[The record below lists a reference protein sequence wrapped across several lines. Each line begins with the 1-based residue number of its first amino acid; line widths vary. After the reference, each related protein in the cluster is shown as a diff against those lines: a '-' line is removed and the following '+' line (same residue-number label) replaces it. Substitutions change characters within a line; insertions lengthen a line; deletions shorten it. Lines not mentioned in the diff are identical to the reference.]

1 MRTGRQQ
8 AEQVPS
14 RCRAGTEQVPTACPA
29 IVVGAMMRGVSD
41 APTPGRP
48 DDEPGPPGGP
58 ALPPLSP
65 APAPPSAARPPEA
78 PPAAPAGQ
86 PPVRPLAGPGVLS
99 SAPPAPPPP
108 RTAWGTRLFV
118 LALGALAGIGGYLAA
133 TQFLPRWWAHRIG
146 AISDGAFST
155 AVTAGL
161 LCGVV
166 FTLLPLL
173 ALRRVLRRGTAWSL
187 RFLLLVL
194 AFLLAV
200 PNLMT
205 LFVVVGSNSAAHAAE
220 RTFDVDA
227 PGFRGA
233 TLAGAVVGAALA
245 VAWWWLRFV
254 LRRRRDQVADLKAA
268 LAQKEAT
275 GVKPSQAP
283 AEKDD

>member
-1 MRTGRQQ
+1 M
-8 AEQVPS
+8 
-14 RCRAGTEQVPTACPA
+14 PTACRA

-48 DDEPGPPGGP
+48 ADEPGPPGDA
-58 ALPPLSP
+58 ALPPLTP
-65 APAPPSAARPPEA
+65 APAPPSVAQPPSQSA
-78 PPAAPAGQ
+78 Q
-86 PPVRPLAGPGVLS
+86 PPVRPLAGPGGLS
-99 SAPPAPPPP
+99 ATPPGPPPP

-118 LALGALAGIGGYLAA
+118 LVLGALAGIGGYLAA

-146 AISDGAFST
+146 AVSDGAFST

-233 TLAGAVVGAALA
+233 TLAGAVVGAVLA

-254 LRRRRDQVADLKAA
+254 LRRRRTQVADLRAA
-268 LAQKEAT
+268 LAQKEAAE
-275 GVKPSQAP
+275 VKPAQGP
-283 AEKDD
+283 ADKDD